1 MGIIMALPAH
11 AGEPLLEELRACRI
25 IADAEA
31 RSACYDK
38 VVDRNEV
45 SAAAGPERD
54 ADGPTGADEQDDT
67 LYVPLNEDVGRE
79 ALVGG
84 TERREEIITGTVI
97 GCRTDARGDTYFEF
111 DNGQVWKEKTD
122 SRVGFEDCNFDV
134 TITKDFFGY
143 KMQIVGE
150 KRRIRISRH
159 K

>member
-1 MGIIMALPAH
+1 MAYAFGLSCLGCSSP
-11 AGEPLLEELRACRI
+11 EPPGR
-25 IADAEA
+25 
-31 RSACYDK
+31 
-38 VVDRNEV
+38 
-45 SAAAGPERD
+45 
-54 ADGPTGADEQDDT
+54 GA
-67 LYVPLNEDVGRE
+67 
-79 ALVGG
+79 
-84 TERREEIITGTVI
+84 ERREEIITGTVI